1 MLGWT
6 YRSLQASVATLP
18 SASLTGLVAR
28 PALYVPFGDGVFCLR
43 LAPELVFVQSTEAN
57 APIDNGAG
65 GSMTTQTTGG
75 TGFGM
80 EAALDIKLAKLVGAG
95 LQFRRSRIV
104 AWRSSAIDE
113 EWYVA
118 VQAVLSL

>member
-1 MLGWT
+1 MIVPVSDQDAAIAFYTETLGF
-6 YRSLQASVATLP
+6 SLVSDI
-18 SASLTGLVAR
+18 
-28 PALYVPFGDGVFCLR
+28 PFGDGVFCLR
-43 LAPELVFVQSTEAN
+43 LAPELIFVQSTEAN

-65 GSMTTQTTGG
+65 GSVTSQTTGG

-80 EAALDIKLAKLVGAG
+80 EAALDVKLAKLLGAG
-95 LQFRRSRIV
+95 LQFRRSRVV